1 VKKLGLRLE
10 SGKDSQK
17 TLVVDRANRE
27 PTPN

>member
-1 VKKLGLRLE
+1 LRLE